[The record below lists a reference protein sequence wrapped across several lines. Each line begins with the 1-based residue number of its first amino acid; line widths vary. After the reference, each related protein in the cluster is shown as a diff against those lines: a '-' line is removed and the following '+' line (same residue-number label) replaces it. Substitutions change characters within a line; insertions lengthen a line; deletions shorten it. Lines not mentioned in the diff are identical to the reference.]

1 MFFKRHFLSSK
12 SNTDNLEGKSMGTKH
27 ISQDKVVMIE
37 SDMEHDMQFAAMEIA
52 SKFYP
57 SITNNHELAKKLKET
72 FESKYYPTWNCIVGK
87 SFGCKINAQ
96 KNHYLCFKIGDKTI
110 ILYKF
115 R

>member
-1 MFFKRHFLSSK
+1 MNISSSNSEIGNVERK
-12 SNTDNLEGKSMGTKH
+12 SATSKYLGQE
-27 ISQDKVVMIE
+27 KVVIIE
-37 SDMEHDMQFAAMEIA
+37 SNMDDDMQFTAMEIA
-52 SKFYP
+52 SKDYP
-57 SITNNHELAKKLKET
+57 ISNSNNHEMAKKLKET

-96 KNHYLCFKIGDKTI
+96 KKHYLCCKIGDKTI